1 MHCGRLTPHI
11 MHSSLEDAF
20 AYVAQSVPGLRVKIE
35 VAVFAGSGSRMDVVI
50 TNPLGEV
57 QTLFV
62 DVTMGTAMGDG
73 GYGGMPRMGFRQEEG
88 WRGVS
93 GGAARRAEAAKD
105 GKYRARVLA
114 AGAAQFEGACVEDF
128 GAFVKGAL
136 TVLKWIADAAFG
148 SLASQVKDL
157 FR

>member
-1 MHCGRLTPHI
+1 MTRLKRCELHGCEQVLDDDRGYHFVHCGRLTPHI

-105 GKYRARVLA
+105 GQYRTRLLA
-114 AGAAQFEGACVEDF
+114 AGRRSSRGPAWRTSG
-128 GAFVKGAL
+128 L
-136 TVLKWIADAAFG
+136 
-148 SLASQVKDL
+148 LARKP
-157 FR
+157 